1 MLQTKQHYNEL
12 QLEIELEKYLTQHLE
27 NYQWRFD
34 NEARSYKYSENW
46 LPENIERVE
55 KDLELLH
62 MKIGFY
68 KTQLENLL
76 NNTK

>member
-1 MLQTKQHYNEL
+1 MVNKQHYNEL